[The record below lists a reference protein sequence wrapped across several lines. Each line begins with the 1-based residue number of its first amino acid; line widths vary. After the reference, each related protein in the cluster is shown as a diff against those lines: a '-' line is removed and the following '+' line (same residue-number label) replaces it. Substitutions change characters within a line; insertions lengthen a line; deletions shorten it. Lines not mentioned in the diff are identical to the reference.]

1 MEAVIQQQVA
11 GVAQVM
17 EKMVDDEI
25 QRLDNLD
32 NDDLAAIRANRMK
45 EMKKAAGRKDE
56 WLQIGHGK
64 YEELKDEKEFFEE
77 QKKSERFICHFY
89 RESTFRCKII
99 DKHLDI
105 LARKHV
111 ESRFVKIDAER
122 AMWLAQRLKI
132 KVLPTIACI
141 LNSKTR
147 DYIVGFDDLGG
158 VDEFPTEML
167 EWRLSISEMLN
178 YNGDKPSLKGKP
190 DEKVFGYV
198 GRKTKGIQGNDDDS
212 DDSDFE

>member
-1 MEAVIQQQVA
+1 MEQVA
-11 GVAQVM
+11 QQAAQVI
-17 EKMVDDEI
+17 ETFVDAEI

-32 NDDLAAIRANRMK
+32 GDDIATIRQNRLK
-45 EMKKAAGRKDE
+45 EMKKAASRKEE
-56 WLQIGHGK
+56 WIQIGHGK
-64 YEELKDEKEFFEE
+64 YEELKDEKEFFDE

-89 RESTFRCKII
+89 RDSTFRCKIM
-99 DKHLDI
+99 DKHMEI
-105 LARKHV
+105 LAKKHV

-158 VDEFPTEML
+158 ADDFQTEML
-167 EWRLSISEMLN
+167 EWRLSASEMLN
-178 YNGDKPSLKGKP
+178 YSGDKPNVKVKP
-190 DEKVFGYV
+190 QEKVFGYAP
-198 GRKTKGIQGNDDDS
+198 KKKGIRENQDDS
-212 DDSDFE
+212 DDSDMDY